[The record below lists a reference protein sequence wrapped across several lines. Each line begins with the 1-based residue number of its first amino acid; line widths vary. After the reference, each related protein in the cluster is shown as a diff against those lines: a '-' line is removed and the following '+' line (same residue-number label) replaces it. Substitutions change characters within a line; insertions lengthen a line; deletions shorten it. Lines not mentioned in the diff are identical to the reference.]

1 MKGKD
6 KYQDIYLKVIN
17 FKGIKK
23 TDIKIN
29 GLSVI
34 GGKNAEGKSTI
45 GKLMMALLKTDNKTR
60 VKEKSNKKKIF
71 ESYFSQLFDEEI
83 QEEEGV
89 AEIYKDEKK
98 YISMLVKNGRC
109 KNFESPSESERVFLD
124 CTLIQTPVVWDLQDF
139 FSDITKAQQDFDSDF
154 YLNGIRYPYAIF
166 DLYLKL
172 TRNRLKKKLSIPLQ
186 KSLDRISKIIGGTFV
201 KNSEEKYHFYHS
213 QSGKNI
219 SLLSTASGIKV
230 FGIVLNLLNNSYFTP
245 QGFFI
250 FDEPENH
257 LHPTWQVKF
266 AEAIVQLVGEGISVM
281 VNTHS
286 PYLLEAFQ
294 KLMDKEKAIPINFY
308 LAQDG
313 VIEQIGNSNYQ
324 TLEKT
329 FELLNESYEQLDKI
343 DLERIEDGR
352 SRDS

>member
-1 MKGKD
+1 MNEK
-6 KYQDIYLKVIN
+6 DIYLKVTN

-23 TDIKIN
+23 ADIKIN
-29 GLSVI
+29 GLSII

-45 GKLMMALLKTDNKTR
+45 GKLIMALLKTDNRTR
-60 VKEKSNKKKIF
+60 MKEGADKKQCF
-71 ESYFSQLFDEEI
+71 ENYFFQLFDETI

-89 AEIYKDEKK
+89 AEVYKGGKK
-98 YISMLVKNGRC
+98 HISVLVKNGKC
-109 KNFESPSESERVFLD
+109 ESFEPPREKERVFLD

-139 FSDITKAQQDFDSDF
+139 FSDITKAQQDFDSDL

-172 TRNRLKKKLSIPLQ
+172 TRNRLRKKLSISLQ
-186 KSLDRISKIIGGTFV
+186 KSLGRISKIIGGTFV

-245 QGFFI
+245 RGFFV

-266 AEAIVQLVGEGISVM
+266 AEVIVQLVGEGISVM

-313 VIEQIGNSNYQ
+313 VIEQIGNSNYH

-329 FELLNESYEQLDKI
+329 FELLNESYEQLDNI
-343 DLERIEDGR
+343 NLERIENGR
-352 SRDS
+352 SRNS